1 VSNRSC
7 LGYSYRVE
15 EYSGGSRSRWRTVD
29 SGSET
34 VPFVLQTDDGSAL
47 VDDTDPSLAI
57 GNDEDQVT
65 VSAGETPPRSIRRFH
80 EESDAVDRDSDRK
93 IDLGIPWTNGRAK
106 RRYTE
111 HALLQNNTAYVSG
124 TGYDP
129 DQVSVE
135 VPDKADAVIG
145 SSESFGRRR
154 LLRDKLSPL
163 SFYVTDSP
171 MDEAAAGHLRNGVVV
186 VLLGLAAVGFGG
198 LPLWV
203 YA

>member
-1 VSNRSC
+1 VQQRGRFALADDR
-7 LGYSYRVE
+7 LGIRDRLVRVTDRRRE
-15 EYSGGSRSRWRTVD
+15 RPGGRHRPEPRHR
-29 SGSET
+29 ERRR
-34 VPFVLQTDDGSAL
+34 P
-47 VDDTDPSLAI
+47 
-57 GNDEDQVT
+57 VT
-65 VSAGETPPRSIRRFH
+65 VSAGETPPRSIRQFH

-93 IDLGIPWTNGRAK
+93 IDLGIPWSNGRAK

-111 HALLQNNTAYVSG
+111 HALLQNNTACASG

-135 VPDKADAVIG
+135 APDKADAVIG